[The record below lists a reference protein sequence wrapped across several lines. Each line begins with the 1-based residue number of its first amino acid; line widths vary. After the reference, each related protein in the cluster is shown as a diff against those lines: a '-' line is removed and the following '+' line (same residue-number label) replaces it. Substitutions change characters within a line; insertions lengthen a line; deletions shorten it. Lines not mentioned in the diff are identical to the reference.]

1 MRAKSTLIILVL
13 MILTNFG
20 VHSVQNTNK
29 LKNSQSLNNRAKI
42 SYLQQ
47 SGDNT
52 EVATEPE
59 LSTEDDNAGNALDGQ
74 VVLITDPT
82 ASTDSQTVST
92 APAQTLAESNDDGY
106 DDRISQ
112 ALDVTDEQ
120 GSTSATSSTS
130 SDAAPTTTTVSTS
143 GEAVPEDTAAGTT
156 DAEVQAAAEAAND
169 AATEAA
175 NEAASAATITAAEAS
190 SNDYNYHIDR
200 WDSSVKH
207 EVYPDEDDSMVNWGV
222 MMVFTF
228 LVLIFIVKMAINAC
242 RSSSYFSMRPYKMK
256 AVYAILRD
264 LAIFVFILSILLALH
279 FHSYLDFIHTNI
291 ENVFY
296 GIYLFTITWII
307 SSLVLLY
314 T

>member
-1 MRAKSTLIILVL
+1 MRAKSTLIIILVL

-20 VHSVQNTNK
+20 VYTVQNTNK
-29 LKNSQSLNNRAKI
+29 LKNSQSLNNRDKI

-52 EVATEPE
+52 EVATAPE

-74 VVLITDPT
+74 VVLITDPS
-82 ASTDSQTVST
+82 ASTESQTITT
-92 APAQTLAESNDDGY
+92 APAQTLAESNDDGF

-120 GSTSATSSTS
+120 GSTSSTS
-130 SDAAPTTTTVSTS
+130 SNAAPTTTTSSTS
-143 GEAVPEDTAAGTT
+143 GEAVPEETAPGTT
-156 DAEVQAAAEAAND
+156 DAEVEAATVAAD
-169 AATEAA
+169 EAATEAA
-175 NEAASAATITAAEAS
+175 DEAASAEAITAAEAS
-190 SNDYNYHIDR
+190 SNGYNYHIDQ

-207 EVYPDEDDSMVNWGV
+207 EVYPEEDDSMVNWGV

-228 LVLIFIVKMAINAC
+228 LVLIFFVKMVINAC